1 MNRWI
6 LLVML
11 AAPLPA
17 LAADCDRWTA
27 EMMEEEEGTVMSAY
41 ICAPT
46 GKETHELYIRCA
58 GPNDLMLRYI
68 PVVPTDYPPKS
79 GMYTT
84 ELEFNF
90 DQEMFTRPAQY
101 EEMDGAL
108 VTETAIAAPFVHVLQ
123 TQKQMTV
130 IDVNDKIP
138 SATFT
143 LNGAKA
149 ALTKVI
155 ETCRKQ

>member
-6 LLVML
+6 LLLLL

-17 LAADCDRWTA
+17 LAGECDHWKA

-41 ICAPT
+41 ICVPRGDAT
-46 GKETHELYIRCA
+46 IELYVRCA

-68 PVVPTDYPPKS
+68 PIVPTDYPPKA

-108 VTETAIAAPFVHVLQ
+108 VTETAIDAPFVYVLQ
-123 TQKQMTV
+123 AQKQMTI

-143 LNGAKA
+143 LEGAKA

-155 ETCRKQ
+155 AACRKP